1 MTKIRIR
8 YERGDELKFI
18 SHLDILKL
26 FERAARRCDLPVSYT
41 EGFNPRPK
49 FVFGNPL
56 PVGVTSECEFVDIHL
71 TKDMSSEEVINM
83 LNDVMPK
90 GVRMLDAT
98 ELSDKNDNI
107 MATVSASE
115 YILTVTATKE
125 ELDKFINAYLLNI
138 PLNVEKRSKSG
149 SKMMDIR
156 HMIRDLKI
164 EDDKIVIITDAGN
177 TNNLRPELA
186 VSALNEYAGTNIV
199 VNHIH
204 RKKLL

>member
-8 YERGDELKFI
+8 YERGDEVKFI

-71 TKDMSSEEVINM
+71 TKDMSSDEVINM
-83 LNDVMPK
+83 LNEVMPK

-125 ELDKFINAYLLNI
+125 ELDKFINAYLLNS

-156 HMIRDLKI
+156 PMIRDLKI
-164 EDDKIVIITDAGN
+164 EDDKVVIITDAGN

-186 VSALNEYAGTNIV
+186 VSALNEYAGTSIV